1 MVVICEECGKKYRL
15 DPEKIRG
22 DGAKVKCKVC
32 NHVISIS
39 KPALDSQD
47 LSSVEHNVG
56 AAPAEQTETR
66 RPPEPLPETSTW
78 DLSSSV
84 GSAFKVKGLGL
95 RGKMMVLFLII
106 PALLVAA
113 AGASFFWQ
121 MRTLSSTVVEA
132 SKGTVAQMA
141 EERVAQT
148 ARAVSKQCAIYIS
161 QHPELAREEFNRH
174 AEFKDLAVQKVG
186 ETGYTA
192 LYQIPGMEGGVW
204 RTWAHVNAKII
215 GIDMS
220 DLRQPLGN
228 NFPSFWRIFTGVI
241 KGKES
246 SGYYAWQDKDGAV
259 RDKFMVCTPVK
270 GTPYVIAATTYL
282 DEFTGPV
289 RKVETEINQL
299 YAGAL
304 KRILAIALA
313 AFLVVAGLVF
323 VYGQKLSGRIKSLT
337 EAADRI
343 SVGDLD
349 AQIQIRSDDEIGGLA
364 EAIGRMQESIR
375 LSLERLRKRRQSLS

>member
-1 MVVICEECGKKYRL
+1 MVVICEECGKKYKL

-22 DGAKVKCKVC
+22 NGAKVRCKVC
-32 NHVISIS
+32 NHVITIS

-47 LSSVEHNVG
+47 PFEDSTGG
-56 AAPAEQTETR
+56 AVAQQTETTQ
-66 RPPEPLPETSTW
+66 PPETLPEPSTW
-78 DLSSSV
+78 EPSSSIE
-84 GSAFKVKGLGL
+84 SAFKLKGLGL
-95 RGKMMVLFLII
+95 RGKMMILFLVI
-106 PALLVAA
+106 PAILVAV

-121 MRTLSSTVVEA
+121 MRTLSSTVVDA

-141 EERVAQT
+141 EESVAQI
-148 ARAVSKQCAIYIS
+148 ARSVSAQCAIYIS
-161 QHPELAREEFNRH
+161 QHPALTREEFSRQ

-192 LYQIPGMEGGVW
+192 LYEVPGMQGGVW
-204 RTWAHVNAKII
+204 RTWAHVNGKII

-228 NFPSFWRIFTGVI
+228 NFPSFWKIFTGVI
-241 KGKES
+241 NGKES
-246 SGYYAWQDKDGAV
+246 RGYYAWQDKDGSV
-259 RDKFMVCTPVK
+259 RDKFMVCTPVR
-270 GTPYVIAATTYL
+270 GTPYVIAATTYM

-289 RKVETEINQL
+289 REVETEINQI
-299 YAGAL
+299 YAGTL
-304 KRILAIALA
+304 KRILAIAMA

-323 VYGQKLSGRIKSLT
+323 TYGQRLSGKIKSLT

-375 LSLERLRKRRQSLS
+375 LSLERLRKRRQNLS

>member
-22 DGAKVKCKVC
+22 DGAKVRCKVC

-39 KPALDSQD
+39 KPASNSQD
-47 LSSVEHNVG
+47 LSSVEDNVG
-56 AAPAEQTETR
+56 MGPAEQTEPR
-66 RPPEPLPETSTW
+66 QPPEPLPETSTL

-95 RGKMMVLFLII
+95 RGKMMFLFLVI
-106 PALLVAA
+106 PAILVAA
-113 AGASFFWQ
+113 AGASFFLQ
-121 MRTLSSTVVEA
+121 MRTLSATVVEA
-132 SKGTVAQMA
+132 SKGTVEQMA

-148 ARAVSKQCAIYIS
+148 ALAVSRQCAIYLS
-161 QHPELAREEFNRH
+161 QHPELNREEFNRH

-192 LYQIPGMEGGVW
+192 LYQVPGMEGGVW
-204 RTWAHVNAKII
+204 RTWAHVNDKII

-220 DLRQPLGN
+220 DLRKPLGN
-228 NFPSFWRIFTGVI
+228 NFPAFWRVFTGVSN
-241 KGKES
+241 GKES
-246 SGYYAWQDKDGAV
+246 KGYYGWQDKDGAV

-270 GTPYVIAATTYL
+270 GTPYIIAATTYL

-289 RKVETEINQL
+289 RQVETEINQL
-299 YAGAL
+299 YSGAL
-304 KRILAIALA
+304 KRIMAIALA

-323 VYGQKLSGRIKSLT
+323 VYGQRLSGKIKSLT

-375 LSLERLRKRRQSLS
+375 LSLERLRKRRRTLS

>member
-22 DGAKVKCKVC
+22 EGAKVRCKVC

-47 LSSVEHNVG
+47 LSSVEDSVVT
-56 AAPAEQTETR
+56 APAEQTEPR
-66 RPPEPLPETSTW
+66 HPPEPLPETSTF

-84 GSAFKVKGLGL
+84 GSAFRVKGLGL
-95 RGKMMVLFLII
+95 RGKMMVLFLVI
-106 PALLVAA
+106 PAILVAA
-113 AGASFFWQ
+113 AGVSFFWQ

-148 ARAVSKQCAIYIS
+148 ALAVSRQCATYLS
-161 QHPELAREEFNRH
+161 QHPELTREEFNRH

-192 LYQIPGMEGGVW
+192 LYQVPGMEGGVW

-241 KGKES
+241 NGKES
-246 SGYYAWQDKDGAV
+246 RGYYGWQDKDGTV

-270 GTPYVIAATTYL
+270 GTPYIIAATTYM

-289 RKVETEINQL
+289 REVETEINRL
-299 YAGAL
+299 YGGAL
-304 KRILAIALA
+304 KRIMAIALA

-323 VYGQKLSGRIKSLT
+323 VYGQKLSGKIKSLT

>member
-22 DGAKVKCKVC
+22 DGVKVRCKSC
-32 NHVISIS
+32 NHVISVS
-39 KPALDSQD
+39 KPALNSQD
-47 LSSVEHNVG
+47 LSAVADNLTPVPG
-56 AAPAEQTETR
+56 EQSEPGQ
-66 RPPEPLPETSTW
+66 PPEPPSESSTW

-95 RGKMMVLFLII
+95 RGKMMVLFLVI
-106 PALLVAA
+106 PALLVFA

-141 EERVAQT
+141 EEQVAQT
-148 ARAVSKQCAIYIS
+148 ARAVSKQCALYIS
-161 QHPELAREEFNRH
+161 QHPEFTREEFNH
-174 AEFKDLAVQKVG
+174 NAEFKDLAVQKVG

-192 LYQIPGMEGGVW
+192 LYQLPGTEGGIW
-204 RTWAHVNAKII
+204 RTWAHVNAKIV

-220 DLRQPLGN
+220 DLRKPLGN
-228 NFPSFWRIFTGVI
+228 NFPSFWRIFTGVSN
-241 KGKES
+241 GKES
-246 SGYYAWQDKDGAV
+246 RGYYAWQDKDGTL
-259 RDKFMVCTPVK
+259 RDKFMVCTPVE
-270 GTPYVIAATTYL
+270 GTPYIIAATTYL

-289 RKVETEINQL
+289 REVEREINHL
-299 YAGAL
+299 YAGAV
-304 KRILAIALA
+304 KKILTIALA

-323 VYGQKLSGRIKSLT
+323 VYGQRLSGRIRSLT

-349 AQIQIRSDDEIGGLA
+349 AQIQVRSDDEIGGLA

-375 LSLERLRKRRQSLS
+375 LSLERLRRRRQNLS

>member
-22 DGAKVKCKVC
+22 DSAKVKCRVC

-39 KPALDSQD
+39 KPAPDSQD
-47 LSSVEHNVG
+47 LSSLEHNVG
-56 AAPAEQTETR
+56 AAPAEQTEPR
-66 RPPEPLPETSTW
+66 RPPEPLPETPTW
-78 DLSSSV
+78 DLSSSI

-106 PALLVAA
+106 PALLVAG
-113 AGASFFWQ
+113 AGASFYWQ

-148 ARAVSKQCAIYIS
+148 ARAVSKQCALYIS
-161 QHPELAREEFNRH
+161 QHPELTREEFNRH

-192 LYQIPGMEGGVW
+192 LYQFPGTEGGVW

-220 DLRQPLGN
+220 DLRKPLGN

-241 KGKES
+241 NGKES

-323 VYGQKLSGRIKSLT
+323 VYGRRLSGRIKSLT

>member
-1 MVVICEECGKKYRL
+1 MVVICEECGKKYRI

-22 DGAKVKCKVC
+22 EGAKVKCKSC
-32 NHVISIS
+32 NHVINIS
-39 KPALDSQD
+39 KPALDSQS
-47 LSSVEHNVG
+47 LSPVEANVD
-56 AAPAEQTETR
+56 ATPAEQTDTR
-66 RPPEPLPETSTW
+66 RTPGPLPESSAW
-78 DLSSSV
+78 DPSSSV
-84 GSAFKVKGLGL
+84 ASAFKVKGMGL

-106 PALLVAA
+106 PAFMVAI

-121 MRTLSSTVVEA
+121 MQNLSSTVVEA

-148 ARAVSKQCAIYIS
+148 ARAVSKQCGLYIS
-161 QHPELAREEFNRH
+161 QHPELTGEEFNRYT
-174 AEFKDLAVQKVG
+174 EFKDLAVQKVG

-192 LYQIPGMEGGVW
+192 LYQVPGKEGGVW
-204 RTWAHVNAKII
+204 RTWAHVNAQII

-220 DLRQPLGN
+220 DLRQPLGD
-228 NFPSFWRIFTGVI
+228 NFPGFWRIFTGVI
-241 KGKES
+241 NGRES
-246 SGYYAWQDKDGAV
+246 RGYYAWQDKDGAV
-259 RDKFMVCTPVK
+259 RDKFMVCTPIK

-289 RKVETEINQL
+289 RKVETEITQL
-299 YAGAL
+299 YAGAF
-304 KRILAIALA
+304 KKILAIGLA
-313 AFLVVAGLVF
+313 ALLVVAGLVF
-323 VYGQKLSGRIKSLT
+323 AYGQRLSGRIKSLT

-349 AQIQIRSDDEIGGLA
+349 AQIQIRSDDEIGSLA

-375 LSLERLRKRRQSLS
+375 LSLERLRKRRQGLS

>member
-1 MVVICEECGKKYRL
+1 MVIICEECGKKYRL
-15 DPEKIRG
+15 DPKEIRG

-32 NHVISIS
+32 NHVISVS
-39 KPALDSQD
+39 KPASDFQN
-47 LSSVEHNVG
+47 LSSVVDNVG
-56 AAPAEQTETR
+56 AAPVEQTEPG

-106 PALLVAA
+106 PAFLVAG

-141 EERVAQT
+141 EQRVAQT
-148 ARAVSKQCAIYIS
+148 ARGVSKQCALFIS
-161 QHPELAREEFNRH
+161 STRRSREEFNRH

-192 LYQIPGMEGGVW
+192 LYQLPGMEGGVW
-204 RTWAHVNAKII
+204 RTWAHVNSKII

-220 DLRQPLGN
+220 DLRKPLGN
-228 NFPSFWRIFTGVI
+228 NFPSFWQIFTGVI
-241 KGKES
+241 NGKES

-289 RKVETEINQL
+289 REVETEINQL

-323 VYGQKLSGRIKSLT
+323 IYGQRLSGRIKSLT

-349 AQIQIRSDDEIGGLA
+349 AQIQIQSDDEIGSLA

>member
-22 DGAKVKCKVC
+22 DGIKVKCKVC
-32 NHVISIS
+32 DHIISIS
-39 KPALDSQD
+39 KPALDSQN
-47 LSSVEHNVG
+47 LSPVEDNAG
-56 AAPAEQTETR
+56 AAPFEQTEPGQ
-66 RPPEPLPETSTW
+66 PPEPLPETSPW
-78 DLSSSV
+78 NLSSSV
-84 GSAFKVKGLGL
+84 GSAFKVKGLGI
-95 RGKMMVLFLII
+95 RGKMMILFLII

-132 SKGTVAQMA
+132 SKGTVEQMA
-141 EERVAQT
+141 QERVAQT
-148 ARAVSKQCAIYIS
+148 ALAVSRQCAIYLS
-161 QHPELAREEFNRH
+161 QHPELTREQFNRH

-186 ETGYTA
+186 DTGYTA
-192 LYQIPGMEGGVW
+192 LYQVPGTEGGVW
-204 RTWAHVNAKII
+204 RTWAHVNTKII

-220 DLRQPLGN
+220 DLRQPLGK

-241 KGKES
+241 NGKES
-246 SGYYAWQDKDGAV
+246 RGYYAWQDKDGVV

-289 RKVETEINQL
+289 KEVEAEINQL

-304 KRILAIALA
+304 NRILAIALA
-313 AFLVVAGLVF
+313 ASLVVAGLVF
-323 VYGQKLSGRIKSLT
+323 AYGQRLSGRIKSLT

-349 AQIQIRSDDEIGGLA
+349 AQIQTRSDDEIGGLA

-375 LSLERLRKRRQSLS
+375 LSLERLRRRRQSLS